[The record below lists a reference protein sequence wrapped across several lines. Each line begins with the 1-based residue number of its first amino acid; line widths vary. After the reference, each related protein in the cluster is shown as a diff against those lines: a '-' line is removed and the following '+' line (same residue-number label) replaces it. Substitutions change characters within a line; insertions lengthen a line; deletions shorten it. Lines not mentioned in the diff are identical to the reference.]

1 MRLNDV
7 LFLVKRGARS
17 TVGGLAIAFVFA
29 FAHALFYTSPFLES
43 ASAPSFSSIVST
55 RVVTLVW
62 FVVALVVL
70 TSMFIHVLRPF
81 AVGLMSLGTS
91 LQGLLLL
98 AAWYDGESTR
108 GYLIAI
114 VYFTVTALGTWGMSR
129 VSTPVHDVRQVAVD
143 SVQLRETEETKLE

>member
-7 LFLVKRGARS
+7 LVLVKRGARS
-17 TVGGLAIAFVFA
+17 TVGGLAISFVFA

-43 ASAPSFSSIVST
+43 SSAPSFSVIVPTKVVSI
-55 RVVTLVW
+55 VW
-62 FVVALVVL
+62 FVLALL
-70 TSMFIHVLRPF
+70 ILSSMFIHVIRPI
-81 AVGLMSLGTS
+81 AAGLMSLGTS

-114 VYFTVTALGTWGMSR
+114 VYFTVTALVTWGMSR

-143 SVQLRETEETKLE
+143 SVQVRETEARKIE

>member
-17 TVGGLAIAFVFA
+17 TVGGLAISFVFA

-43 ASAPSFSSIVST
+43 SSAPSFSSIVPT
-55 RVVTLVW
+55 KVVSIAW
-62 FVVALVVL
+62 FVLALL
-70 TSMFIHVLRPF
+70 ILSSIFIRVIRPI
-81 AVGLMSLGTS
+81 AAGLMSLGTS

-143 SVQLRETEETKLE
+143 SVQLRETEETKVE